1 MRLKQIGSA
10 GNKTRRYHER
20 PNETSNTEVKET
32 MKVAITA
39 KRVVILMMTMALAG
53 AMVACSGAAGTPGP
67 AGPPGEQGPSG
78 TPAETPDPTDPTD
91 PQPGDSPV
99 KTITASRVLR
109 FNNMAN
115 GDPDKMP
122 QTVDVSTFFYPKTGL
137 TYMVEVPAAAKKY
150 FSANIPEDTSILT
163 VEQMEADS
171 TYMNYMFT
179 VKAMSP
185 NETFDKSTIYVRRN
199 QPPMIV
205 RMSGDDTP
213 PDDPRGAIP
222 IWVTGSEMD
231 IKAMQVS
238 ARAAGADA
246 LSGMYIYT
254 AIGAAD
260 NKMDAFFSD
269 DAGNKLTFE
278 PAPLTFSDAE
288 KLSIIGATEKITL
301 MGKKTT
307 AYDTT
312 PNDDDN
318 TNDDDMAI
326 TVKLSATD
334 DGGLAL
340 MDDPADVFMVK
351 VDTPPMKK
359 GGISLMVLKLGSD
372 ATEMR
377 MVSGDL
383 RSYFMEDRSPLDL
396 TAWSSDSTV
405 AVVYGNMD
413 NSKTKL
419 VMDADPADG
428 TQLKIIAKG
437 RGSATIMVKAM
448 ENPEDASDPPT
459 PAELFMMGA
468 GKEQSVEQTIMVEV
482 N

>member
-1 MRLKQIGSA
+1 
-10 GNKTRRYHER
+10 
-20 PNETSNTEVKET
+20 
-32 MKVAITA
+32 
-39 KRVVILMMTMALAG
+39 MTMALAV
-53 AMVACSGAAGTPGP
+53 ALVACSGAAGTPGP
-67 AGPPGEQGPSG
+67 TGPTGPPGTDAP
-78 TPAETPDPTDPTD
+78 TPEPTDPTD

-205 RMSGDDTP
+205 RMSGTP

-238 ARAAGADA
+238 ARAEGA
-246 LSGMYIYT
+246 
-254 AIGAAD
+254 
-260 NKMDAFFSD
+260 ND
-269 DAGNKLTFE
+269 DAT
-278 PAPLTFSDAE
+278 
-288 KLSIIGATEKITL
+288 
-301 MGKKTT
+301 M
-307 AYDTT
+307 T
-312 PNDDDN
+312 PHSVEC
-318 TNDDDMAI
+318 TY
-326 TVKLSATD
+326 
-334 DGGLAL
+334 
-340 MDDPADVFMVK
+340 
-351 VDTPPMKK
+351 TPPLVPQITKW
-359 GGISLMVLKLGSD
+359 
-372 ATEMR
+372 MR
-377 MVSGDL
+377 S
-383 RSYFMEDRSPLDL
+383 FP
-396 TAWSSDSTV
+396 
-405 AVVYGNMD
+405 
-413 NSKTKL
+413 
-419 VMDADPADG
+419 
-428 TQLKIIAKG
+428 
-437 RGSATIMVKAM
+437 
-448 ENPEDASDPPT
+448 
-459 PAELFMMGA
+459 MMLA
-468 GKEQSVEQTIMVEV
+468 I

>member
-39 KRVVILMMTMALAG
+39 KRVVILMMTMALAV
-53 AMVACSGAAGTPGP
+53 ALVACSGAAGTPGP

-122 QTVDVSTFFYPKTGL
+122 QTVDVSTFFHPKTGL

-205 RMSGDDTP
+205 KMSGTDDP

-238 ARAAGADA
+238 ARAAGA
-246 LSGMYIYT
+246 
-254 AIGAAD
+254 
-260 NKMDAFFSD
+260 
-269 DAGNKLTFE
+269 
-278 PAPLTFSDAE
+278 
-288 KLSIIGATEKITL
+288 
-301 MGKKTT
+301 TT
-307 AYDTT
+307 QTHSVECTY
-312 PNDDDN
+312 
-318 TNDDDMAI
+318 
-326 TVKLSATD
+326 
-334 DGGLAL
+334 
-340 MDDPADVFMVK
+340 
-351 VDTPPMKK
+351 TPPLVPQITKW
-359 GGISLMVLKLGSD
+359 
-372 ATEMR
+372 MR
-377 MVSGDL
+377 SFPMIL
-383 RSYFMEDRSPLDL
+383 
-396 TAWSSDSTV
+396 AI
-405 AVVYGNMD
+405 N
-413 NSKTKL
+413 
-419 VMDADPADG
+419 
-428 TQLKIIAKG
+428 
-437 RGSATIMVKAM
+437 
-448 ENPEDASDPPT
+448 
-459 PAELFMMGA
+459 
-468 GKEQSVEQTIMVEV
+468 
-482 N
+482 

>member
-1 MRLKQIGSA
+1 
-10 GNKTRRYHER
+10 
-20 PNETSNTEVKET
+20 
-32 MKVAITA
+32 
-39 KRVVILMMTMALAG
+39 
-53 AMVACSGAAGTPGP
+53 
-67 AGPPGEQGPSG
+67 
-78 TPAETPDPTDPTD
+78 
-91 PQPGDSPV
+91 
-99 KTITASRVLR
+99 
-109 FNNMAN
+109 MAN

-205 RMSGDDTP
+205 RMSGTP

-238 ARAAGADA
+238 ARATGAAEGADGA

-307 AYDTT
+307 AYDT
-312 PNDDDN
+312 DGDN

-326 TVKLSATD
+326 TVKISATD

-351 VDTPPMKK
+351 VDMAPKTV
-359 GGISLMVLKLGSD
+359 GRIGHRVLELAGAEVMSD
-372 ATEMR
+372 AVADVTK
-377 MVSGDL
+377 
-383 RSYFMEDRSPLDL
+383 YFKDDRSPLKYI
-396 TAWSSDSTV
+396 AWSSDPNVVTV
-405 AVVYGNMD
+405 MGNAD
-413 NSKTKL
+413 NSKEYMLTGDDDLKL
-419 VMDADPADG
+419 AIV
-428 TQLKIIAKG
+428 AKG
-437 RGSATIMVKAM
+437 RGSATITLKAM
-448 ENPEDASDPPT
+448 ENPVDPAGAPPT
-459 PAELFMMGA
+459 AAEMFLTGA
-468 GKEQSVEQTIMVEV
+468 DKGQAVEQTFMVEV
-482 N
+482 K